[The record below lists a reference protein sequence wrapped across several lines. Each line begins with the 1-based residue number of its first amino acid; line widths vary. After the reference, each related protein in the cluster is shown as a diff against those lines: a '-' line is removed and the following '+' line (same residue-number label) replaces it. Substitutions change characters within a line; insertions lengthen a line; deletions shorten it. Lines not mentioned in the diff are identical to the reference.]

1 MKISPRSPRREQG
14 LARWMVLGGAACALL
29 LAVLIGGPSSSVPR
43 RSEVH
48 EVARTARPARSASVS
63 ATRRP
68 QPERLV
74 GDREAPL
81 HGALELPRPAAKPL
95 PGYKRFDSR
104 HGLAPRLEAGVPP
117 LTRMHR
123 PREPARRHG
132 RIADRPL
139 IENCPAQGP
148 PRLA

>member
-1 MKISPRSPRREQG
+1 
-14 LARWMVLGGAACALL
+14 MVLGGAACALL
-29 LAVLIGGPSSSVPR
+29 LAVLAGEPSSSVQR
-43 RSEVH
+43 RGEVR
-48 EVARTARPARSASVS
+48 EVARAARAARSTSVS
-63 ATRRP
+63 AARP
-68 QPERLV
+68 PQQERLV

-104 HGLAPRLEAGVPP
+104 HGLMPRPEAGLAP
-117 LTRMHR
+117 LTRMRH
-123 PREPARRHG
+123 PCVPARRHG

>member
-1 MKISPRSPRREQG
+1 
-14 LARWMVLGGAACALL
+14 MVLGGAACALL
-29 LAVLIGGPSSSVPR
+29 LAVLAGEPSSSVQR
-43 RSEVH
+43 RGEVH
-48 EVARTARPARSASVS
+48 EVARSTRPAQSASVS

-68 QPERLV
+68 QHERLV

-95 PGYKRFDSR
+95 PGYKRFESR
-104 HGLAPRLEAGVPP
+104 HGLAPRLEAGVTP
-117 LTRMHR
+117 LTRMHH
-123 PREPARRHG
+123 PCEPERRHG

>member
-1 MKISPRSPRREQG
+1 
-14 LARWMVLGGAACALL
+14 MVLGGAACALL
-29 LAVLIGGPSSSVPR
+29 LAVLAGEPSSSVQQ
-43 RSEVH
+43 RSEVRQ
-48 EVARTARPARSASVS
+48 VARTARPERSASVS
-63 ATRRP
+63 ATRRH
-68 QPERLV
+68 QHERLV

-104 HGLAPRLEAGVPP
+104 HGLAPRPEAGLAP
-117 LTRMHR
+117 LTRML
-123 PREPARRHG
+123 PPDVSARRHG